1 MSNDPLQKLNTNLGC
16 LESNSVEDG
25 ILDFDGSATDFKFV
39 WDKFANLA
47 VEASQ
52 RYTLQ
57 LAVDE
62 LLKPKNKSYHSRR
75 LAEFTHFVYPLPLR
89 DETRVEERSKSKKQK
104 SQEQCEKEAA
114 RNDEIRQKFKDVRFD
129 EAVLIG
135 IAFRTQQ
142 DLTQADDVKLDYICK
157 HAKALV
163 RIKRLTPHLI
173 QERFFDA
180 IKKGNEDLPTG
191 KQMFIDAIQQML
203 IDATN
208 TEENIP
214 TLGQWYSHQEF
225 ESDTHRAAIFQIES
239 HKALASLIENLI
251 SIDDLAWVT
260 TSADEKRSTVTF
272 YPPRTIS
279 KTLSDL
285 QEGIPQDP
293 NSETLASKELRFAAE
308 THESLNV
315 LNEYPTLICSRA
327 TLWVKEQPGQD
338 TDLFLSFGLNKTWPS
353 HDHQT
358 LSYVES
364 Q

>member
-1 MSNDPLQKLNTNLGC
+1 MSNDPLQKLNPNLGC
-16 LESNSVEDG
+16 LESNSLEDG

-89 DETRVEERSKSKKQK
+89 DETRVEEKSKSKKQK

-214 TLGQWYSHQEF
+214 TLGQWYSRTF
-225 ESDTHRAAIFQIES
+225 S
-239 HKALASLIENLI
+239 ALPKPGVVLMI
-251 SIDDLAWVT
+251 SRL
-260 TSADEKRSTVTF
+260 
-272 YPPRTIS
+272 
-279 KTLSDL
+279 
-285 QEGIPQDP
+285 
-293 NSETLASKELRFAAE
+293 
-308 THESLNV
+308 
-315 LNEYPTLICSRA
+315 
-327 TLWVKEQPGQD
+327 
-338 TDLFLSFGLNKTWPS
+338 
-353 HDHQT
+353 
-358 LSYVES
+358 
-364 Q
+364 